1 MLEASV
7 IIVLKVRNLKAK
19 TFDRNHMRLETSSNN
34 LASHIV
40 IQFNLQYV
48 VVD

>member
-19 TFDRNHMRLETSSNN
+19 TFDRNHMRLETSTN

-40 IQFNLQYV
+40 IRFNLQYV